1 MGPIYSVENYVQPL
15 LYGVMPVLLLMSDRN
30 FIALG
35 SPNSLILELI
45 GQDDRR

>member
-1 MGPIYSVENYVQPL
+1 MGPPSVEHYVQVL

-35 SPNSLILELI
+35 SPDSLILELI
-45 GQDDRR
+45 TQDDCR